1 MKIYNNL
8 KKVRNLKNLTQIELA
23 KKIGITE
30 RHYRRLEKGVLLPNL
45 KTAIKL
51 AKALNTTVEEL
62 FPLSDQT
69 NKG

>member
-1 MKIYNNL
+1 MKNNL
-8 KKVRNLKNLTQIELA
+8 KLFRNKRHLTQIDIS
-23 KKIGITE
+23 KKVGVETQ
-30 RHYRRLEKGVLLPNL
+30 HYQRYEYGLHTPNVY
-45 KTAIKL
+45 TAIRL

>member
-1 MKIYNNL
+1 MLNNL
-8 KKVRNLKNLTQIELA
+8 KKLRISKGLTQNEIA
-23 KKIGITE
+23 RSVGITVVTYQNYE
-30 RHYRRLEKGVLLPNL
+30 YGIREPKVSF
-45 KTAIKL
+45 AIKL